1 MHYLDHAATTPIPR
15 AVADHM
21 YRVLTEQFGNPSA
34 QYPLGFEA
42 RSLTEDSRAV
52 IAGALGCKAD
62 SLYFTSCGTESNNWA
77 LRSAAWHGRRTGK
90 HIITTAVEHSAVLE
104 PLRALE
110 QEGYEVTRLRPD
122 RSGNITAEQ
131 VANALREDTVLISMM
146 LVNNETGC
154 VFPVAQVAKLLRE
167 RGSRALLHT
176 DAVQGFLKIP
186 FTAASLGADL
196 ISVSGHKIGAPKG
209 VGGLYLGGRVRAP
222 RPLIA
227 GGGQENGLRSGT
239 EATAQ
244 IAGFAKAVELRREH
258 LNEKLAHMVEIKD
271 YALTRL
277 LAIPGVER
285 VGSGTA
291 PHILAV
297 SLAGYPS
304 ANVVSE
310 LGAQGICISA
320 GSACHRGK
328 LSHVY
333 AAMNLPKKAAAGV
346 LRISFGPE
354 TERGDIDA
362 LADALE
368 AHRASRFPML

>member
-1 MHYLDHAATTPIPR
+1 
-15 AVADHM
+15 
-21 YRVLTEQFGNPSA
+21 
-34 QYPLGFEA
+34 
-42 RSLTEDSRAV
+42 
-52 IAGALGCKAD
+52 
-62 SLYFTSCGTESNNWA
+62 
-77 LRSAAWHGRRTGK
+77 
-90 HIITTAVEHSAVLE
+90 
-104 PLRALE
+104 
-110 QEGYEVTRLRPD
+110 
-122 RSGNITAEQ
+122 
-131 VANALREDTVLISMM
+131 
-146 LVNNETGC
+146 VNNETGC
-154 VFPVAQVAKLLRE
+154 VFPVAEVAKLLRE
-167 RGSRALLHT
+167 RGSSALLHT

-244 IAGFAKAVELRREH
+244 IAGFAKAVELRQEH
-258 LNEKLAHMVEIKD
+258 LDEKLAHMAAIRD

-333 AAMNLPKKAAAGV
+333 AAMNLPKKTAAGV